1 MKKYIKPTMILL
13 EIECEGIIAGS
24 TIGISKDPA
33 TESACANEYSGCFVW
48 DDEDYSSESTG
59 SNPNAFD
66 E

>member
-1 MKKYIKPTMILL
+1 MKKYIKPTMKLL
-13 EIECEGIIAGS
+13 EIESEGMMVA
-24 TIGISKDPA
+24 ISNTNAKED
-33 TESACANEYSGCFVW
+33 ACANEYSGCFVW

>member
-13 EIECEGIIAGS
+13 EIESEGMMVA
-24 TIGISKDPA
+24 ISNTNAKED
-33 TESACANEYSGCFVW
+33 ACANEYSGSFVW
-48 DDEDYSSESTG
+48 DDEDYSSESTD

>member
-13 EIECEGIIAGS
+13 EIESEGIIAAS
-24 TIGISKDPA
+24 IRISNDPA
-33 TESACANEYSGCFVW
+33 TESACANEYSGSFVW
-48 DDEDYSSESTG
+48 DDEDYSSESTD

>member
-13 EIECEGIIAGS
+13 EIESEGMMVA
-24 TIGISKDPA
+24 ISNTNAKED
-33 TESACANEYSGCFVW
+33 ACANEYSGCFVW
-48 DDEDYSSESTG
+48 DDEDYSSETTD

>member
-1 MKKYIKPTMILL
+1 MILL
-13 EIECEGIIAGS
+13 EIESEGIMVA
-24 TIGISKDPA
+24 ISNTNAKED
-33 TESACANEYSGCFVW
+33 ACANEYSGCFVW

>member
-1 MKKYIKPTMILL
+1 MKKYIKPTIKLL
-13 EIECEGIIAGS
+13 EIESEGMMVA
-24 TIGISKDPA
+24 ISNTNAKED
-33 TESACANEYSGCFVW
+33 ACANEYSGCFVW

>member
-1 MKKYIKPTMILL
+1 MKKYIKPTMKLL
-13 EIECEGIIAGS
+13 EIESEGMMAGS
-24 TIGISKDPA
+24 PGISKDPA
-33 TESACANEYSGCFVW
+33 TGPACAKEYSGSFVW

>member
-1 MKKYIKPTMILL
+1 M
-13 EIECEGIIAGS
+13 AGS
-24 TIGISKDPA
+24 PGISKDPA
-33 TESACANEYSGCFVW
+33 TGPACANEYSGCFVW

>member
-13 EIECEGIIAGS
+13 EIESEGMMAGS
-24 TIGISKDPA
+24 PGISKDPA
-33 TESACANEYSGCFVW
+33 TGPACAKKYSGSFVW

-59 SNPNAFD
+59 SNSNAFD